1 MFFQIFFLVVAVG
14 LFHGVVFLPVVLS
27 YVGPDPRRSNLE
39 YSLTKSEIELS
50 QTDKIQEVECSDS
63 IIGVERSLLKQ
74 NVENVKLANSTADMA
89 S

>member
-27 YVGPDPRRSNLE
+27 CVGPDPRRSNLE

-50 QTDKIQEVECSDS
+50 HTDKLQEAECSDS
-63 IIGVERSLLKQ
+63 FIGVERSL
-74 NVENVKLANSTADMA
+74 VHMKLANSTADM
-89 S
+89 SS